1 MAATKS
7 KTTAASEPEPVEP
20 TPEPKPKTVRD
31 SEIAWGPD
39 EASEGS
45 VSAIVRGFELSV
57 SPVDDKPGRW
67 LWSVR
72 ATSEVSETP
81 ELIAADECASEKG
94 GRRWARQT
102 LNRTLKTWQGKGV
115 SA

>member
-7 KTTAASEPEPVEP
+7 KTAPATKT
-20 TPEPKPKTVRD
+20 TPEAKPKKTVRD
-31 SEIAWGPD
+31 SEIAWAPD
-39 EASEGS
+39 ESGAEG
-45 VSAIVRGFELSV
+45 VAAVVRGFALAV
-57 SPVDDKPGRW
+57 SPIEDKPGRF
-67 LWSVR
+67 LWSVQ

-81 ELIAADECASEKG
+81 EVIAADECATEKG